1 LQKIHKIVSEIEKES
16 ILSLAERGKRID
28 RRGLEDFREVS
39 IEVGVVEKA
48 EGSAYVTLGD
58 TKIMAGVKVEIGEP
72 FSDTPNKGVFTVN
85 AEFVPL
91 ASPLF
96 EPGPPDEDAIE
107 LARVVDRGIRES
119 EAIDLEKLCLIPGEK
134 VWIIFIDIYILDH
147 AGNLFDASALSAISA
162 LLNTKIPEVK
172 IEDGEIKVL
181 DKWVPLPVR
190 KIPVSVTF
198 AKIDDKLIVDPCIE
212 EENVMNARLTITM
225 DEEDN
230 VVAIQ
235 KGGVG
240 TLKLEDVYK
249 AIEIAKV
256 KTKEFREKIPRGDS
270 NG

>member
-1 LQKIHKIVSEIEKES
+1 VQKIHKIVSEIEKES

-28 RRGLEDFREVS
+28 GRGLEDFREVS

-119 EAIDLEKLCLIPGEK
+119 EAIDLEKLCLVPGEK

-147 AGNLFDASALSAISA
+147 AGNLFDASALGAIAA

-172 IEDGEIKVL
+172 VEDGEIKVL

-212 EENVMNARLTITM
+212 EEHVMNARLTITM

-230 VVAIQ
+230 IVAIQ
-235 KGGVG
+235 KGGAG
-240 TLKLEDVYK
+240 TLKVEDVYK

-256 KTKEFREKIPRGDS
+256 KTKEFREKIPRGGS